1 MNRFL
6 LNFEK
11 SLCYDAALLWAAGP
25 AHAVAPLM
33 KLRLI
38 LFLVVSAILWPAGLA
53 AQQRPLLTQDVDLIQ
68 PGHILFEFGIDF
80 LQSDHFPLSG
90 LRGDLTSVGV
100 IGINIGLGE
109 TAEFQL
115 EGTTYNFLAVSG
127 RSPSFV
133 TPHLSA
139 DGLSTS
145 GFGDFT
151 LATKLR
157 ILPEGKHRPSF
168 GFRFG
173 FQMPNSNQSNGIG
186 LNTTNVFG
194 TILIGKH
201 FGKLNTF
208 SNVGIGILTAPTL
221 LFTQNDVLTYGVAGT
236 YPLFKHIT
244 LAGEINGRR
253 STRGGVAPLGTES
266 LSQARFGVQVLAAGF
281 RWDLAAIKGLTRL
294 DPSSGITLGVTKD
307 IKAFDVPTAGP
318 SK

>member
-1 MNRFL
+1 MRRLSILF
-6 LNFEK
+6 F
-11 SLCYDAALLWAAGP
+11 ALLF
-25 AHAVAPLM
+25 V
-33 KLRLI
+33 
-38 LFLVVSAILWPAGLA
+38 LWPASFA

-80 LQSDHFPLSG
+80 LQNDRFPLSG

-115 EGTTYNFLAVSG
+115 SGTTYNFLAVSG
-127 RSPSFV
+127 TSPSFV

-139 DGLSTS
+139 DGRSTS

-157 ILPEGKHRPSF
+157 ILPEGKHRPSL

-173 FQMPNSNQSNGIG
+173 FQMPNSNQSRGIG
-186 LNTTNVFG
+186 LNSTNVFG
-194 TILIGKH
+194 TLLVGKH

-208 SNVGIGILTAPTL
+208 SNVGIGILTAPTI
-221 LFTQNDVLTYGVAGT
+221 LFTQNDVLIYGVAGT
-236 YPLFKHIT
+236 YPLFKHVT
-244 LAGEINGRR
+244 LAGEINGRK
-253 STRGGVAPLGTES
+253 STRGGAAPLGTES

-281 RWDLAAIKGLTRL
+281 RWDLAAIKGLTHL
-294 DPSSGITLGVTKD
+294 DPSSGVTIGVTKD
-307 IKAFDVPTAGP
+307 IKAFDVPTSGP